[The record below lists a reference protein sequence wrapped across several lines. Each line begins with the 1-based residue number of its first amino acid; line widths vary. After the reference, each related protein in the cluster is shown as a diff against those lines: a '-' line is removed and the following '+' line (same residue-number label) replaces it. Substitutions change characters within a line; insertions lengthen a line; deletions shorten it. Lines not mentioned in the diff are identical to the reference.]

1 MRFPQL
7 FKSAV
12 KSILRNR
19 VRSFLTTL
27 GIIIGV
33 ASVIV
38 MVAIGKGAQNDIQN
52 QIKSMGTN
60 IIMIMPGSQN
70 TRGSSMG
77 AGSRQSLTLK
87 DAELIQQVG
96 TITAVSPVTRMSGQL
111 VSGNGNWQTSMYG
124 VTPEYLTIREWSVD
138 AGGRFR
144 QNEVLGS
151 ANVVVMGKTYPDE
164 LFPAQKDVQGSS
176 KVVVIGKTIAD
187 ELFPDQDPVGK
198 SIRFGKVPL
207 RITGVLAEKGQNAM
221 GQDQDD
227 IALAPIKTVL
237 NRMNRVRHIQQIM
250 ASALTMNDITK
261 ASEEIEVILRNSHG
275 ISADDENDFQIRT
288 QSDIM
293 THATETARTM
303 TLLLSAIAGV
313 SLLVGGIGIMNIML
327 VSVTE
332 RTREIGIRMAIG
344 ARESDILMQ
353 FLIEAVV
360 LSSMG
365 GIIGVGISMG
375 IVWVTTA
382 LFGLKTSVDLLTIGL
397 ALLFSAVVGIFFGF
411 YPAGKAARLNPIEA
425 LRYE

>member
-1 MRFPQL
+1 MRFSQL
-7 FKSAV
+7 LKSAV
-12 KSILRNR
+12 LSILRNR

-70 TRGSSMG
+70 IRGSSMG

-87 DAELIQQVG
+87 DAGLIQQVE
-96 TITAVSPVTRMSGQL
+96 TVIAVSPVTRVSGQL
-111 VSGNGNWQTSMYG
+111 VSGSGNWQTSMYG
-124 VTPEYLTIREWSVD
+124 VTPEYLIIREWSVE
-138 AGGRFR
+138 AGEMFTQR
-144 QNEVLGS
+144 
-151 ANVVVMGKTYPDE
+151 
-164 LFPAQKDVQGSS
+164 DVQGSS
-176 KVVVIGKTIAD
+176 KVIVIGKTIAD
-187 ELFPDQDPVGK
+187 ELFPGQDPVGK

-207 RITGVLAEKGQNAM
+207 KIVGVLTAKGQNAM

-227 IALAPIKTVL
+227 IVLSPIKTVL
-237 NRMNRVRHIQQIM
+237 DRMSRARHIQQIM
-250 ASALTMNDITK
+250 VSASTMDDITTASA
-261 ASEEIEVILRNSHG
+261 EIEAILRSSHG
-275 ISADDENDFQIRT
+275 ISADGENDFQIRT

-293 THATETARTM
+293 TRATETARTM

-375 IVWVTTA
+375 IVWATTA

>member
-1 MRFPQL
+1 MRFSQL

-38 MVAIGKGAQNDIQN
+38 MVSIGKGAQNDIQN

-87 DAELIQQVG
+87 DAELIQQVE
-96 TITAVSPVTRMSGQL
+96 TVIAVSPVTRMSGQL

-124 VTPEYLTIREWSVD
+124 VTPEYLIIREWSVET
-138 AGGRFR
+138 GEMF
-144 QNEVLGS
+144 
-151 ANVVVMGKTYPDE
+151 T
-164 LFPAQKDVQGSS
+164 QKDVQGSS
-176 KVVVIGKTIAD
+176 KVIVIGKTIAE
-187 ELFPDQDPVGK
+187 ELFPGQDPVGK

-207 RITGVLAEKGQNAM
+207 KIVGVLAAKGQNAM

-227 IALAPIKTVL
+227 IVLAPVKTVL

-250 ASALTMNDITK
+250 ASASTMNDITK
-261 ASEEIEVILRNSHG
+261 ASEEIECMLRNSHG
-275 ISADDENDFQIRT
+275 ITADDDNDFQIRT

-293 THATETARTM
+293 TRATETARTM

-375 IVWVTTA
+375 IVWAMTA